1 MIYVVPS
8 LKAKEKLQCEG
19 KAWAESQGFT
29 YVPRGKRTIQALMD
43 EYGEDFLVYSSRGP
57 HIDRPEGS
65 HFFSL
70 NMAELRIQNLRK
82 GQCDHLLEALMGM
95 KEREGRTPQSA
106 ALTAPL
112 HSGAESLYCEGEGDR
127 SRWKGSSEP
136 PITVLDC
143 TCGFGADA
151 AVASFGLPAGSRV
164 DALEVSPLLEAVTS
178 WGFSHF
184 VHKKD
189 DVTAALRRI
198 SLRRGDYRD
207 YLLSDEGP
215 VYDVLYFDPMFQR
228 PVEAS
233 CQFQP
238 VRAIMEHGGLTRDL
252 IERAL
257 QKARRRVVIKERDF
271 RQLCRDFPEVTLYGG
286 KYSRIGYAVLECD
299 SWKK

>member
-8 LKAKEKLQCEG
+8 LKAKEKLQSEG

-29 YVPRGKRTIQALMD
+29 YVLRHQRTIQDLMD

-57 HIDRPEGS
+57 QIDRPEGS

-95 KEREGRTPQSA
+95 KEREGRTLQSA

-112 HSGAESLYCEGEGDR
+112 HRGA
-127 SRWKGSSEP
+127 SRTAAAQP
-136 PITVLDC
+136 PITILDC

-151 AVASFGLPAGSRV
+151 AVVSFGLPTGSRV

>member
-1 MIYVVPS
+1 MSAMIYVVPS
-8 LKAKEKLQCEG
+8 LKAKEKLQAEG
-19 KAWAESQGFT
+19 RRWAESQGFT
-29 YVPRGKRTIQALMD
+29 WQARQKRTIQDLMA
-43 EYGEDFLVYSSRGP
+43 EYGENFLVYSSRGP
-57 HIDRPEGS
+57 QIDRPEGS

-82 GQCDHLLEALMGM
+82 GQPDHLLEALMGM
-95 KEREGRTPQSA
+95 KEREGRTLQSA

-112 HSGAESLYCEGEGDR
+112 HRGA
-127 SRWKGSSEP
+127 SRTAAAQP
-136 PITVLDC
+136 PITILDC

-151 AVASFGLPAGSRV
+151 AVASFGLPAGSRI